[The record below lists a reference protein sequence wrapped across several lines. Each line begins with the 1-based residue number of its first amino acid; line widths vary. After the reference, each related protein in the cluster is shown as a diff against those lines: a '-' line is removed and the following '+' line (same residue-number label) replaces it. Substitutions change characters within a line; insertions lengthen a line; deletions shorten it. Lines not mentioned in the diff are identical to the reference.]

1 MSSPSHDTC
10 ERPDLPVYWTAA
22 ANHGPGAWARAKKV
36 PWVRKRTDA
45 AAVPGDHQPCL
56 SPRLWGRD
64 FAKEL
69 HMNRIVYIVGAVVI
83 ILFILGFLGL
93 R

>member
-1 MSSPSHDTC
+1 
-10 ERPDLPVYWTAA
+10 LPVA
-22 ANHGPGAWARAKKV
+22 P
-36 PWVRKRTDA
+36 P
-45 AAVPGDHQPCL
+45 
-56 SPRLWGRD
+56 WGRD

-69 HMNRIVYIVGAVVI
+69 LMNRIVYFVGAVVI